1 MQKYRQIRRVL
12 LVTLA
17 VNLAVALLKIVLGK
31 STGSAS
37 MAADGFH
44 SLADGASNV
53 VGLIGIGLAAR
64 PADEDHPYG
73 HRKYETFASAG
84 IAALLFFAAQNVLLD
99 AVGRFGVPHQVEV
112 GWFSFAVMAA
122 TLAVNLGVT
131 HFERRAGRS
140 LGSDFLVA
148 DARHTLSD
156 VYTSLG
162 VVATLVAVRLGYQVV
177 DLVASMAIAVLIA
190 YSGYE
195 ILKEASMVL
204 CDRAVIEPAEVERAV
219 MAVEGVKSCHA
230 VRSRGREDDVALDLH
245 LQVERRMTLEEAH
258 ALSHAVAAR
267 LKELFPGVSDV
278 LVHIEPLK
286 EAGTA
291 PAGQGRRDRP
301 RNRG

>member
-1 MQKYRQIRRVL
+1 ML

-17 VNLAVALLKIVLGK
+17 ANLAVAIFKIVVGK
-31 STGSAS
+31 SIGSAS

-44 SLADGASNV
+44 SLADGASNI

-99 AVGRFGVPHQVEV
+99 AVHRLGVSHQVEA
-112 GWFSFAVMAA
+112 GWFSFAVMAV
-122 TLAVNLGVT
+122 TLTVNLSVT
-131 HFERRAGRS
+131 RFEQRAGRR

-162 VVATLVAVRLGYQVV
+162 VVATLVAVRLGYPVV
-177 DLVASMAIAVLIA
+177 DLLASMAIAVLIV
-190 YSGYE
+190 YSGYG

-204 CDRAVIEPAEVERAV
+204 CDRAVIEPAAVERAV

-230 VRSRGREDDVALDLH
+230 VRSRGRADDVSLDLH
-245 LQVERRMTLEEAH
+245 LQVEGRMTLEEAH

-267 LKELFPGVSDV
+267 LKERFPGVSDV

-286 EAGTA
+286 RREPPLPRSGREAGPGGGEA
-291 PAGQGRRDRP
+291 
-301 RNRG
+301 